1 MIATD
6 PRELRFL
13 LNRRSSIESLLP
25 RVRAI
30 LRDVRVMGD
39 RALRRYTKRFDGCDL
54 GEFRVPPEEVRA
66 AGRRAPEAL
75 RRAARNIRRFHE
87 RQRRRGWSVRV
98 EPGVV
103 AGVRYVPLRRVG
115 LYVPRGYGST
125 ALMTS
130 IPAKVAGVPGIALC
144 TPPDKRGRVSPLV
157 LQAAALSG
165 VEEVIAAGGAQ
176 AVGALAHGTESIRPV
191 EKIAG
196 PGNAW
201 VTAAKIAVRGLVEI
215 DFPAGPSEAVILAD
229 ATAPVEFVVADLRAQ
244 LEHGAG
250 ATGVLVTDSERL
262 ARAVE
267 RRMGR
272 RVPIL
277 RADLPTGLD
286 FINDLAPEHV
296 EVIARDAERVARRVR
311 TAGALFIG
319 PWSPIAAGDFAT
331 GTNHVLPTAGF
342 ARVFSG
348 LGVEDFQRRMAWQ
361 RLSREGVRNLA
372 PAVAGIAR
380 AEGMAEHARSV
391 AVRSRARR

>member
-6 PRELRFL
+6 PRELRPL
-13 LNRRSSIESLLP
+13 LSRRSDIEALLP
-25 RVRAI
+25 KVRAI

-39 RALRRYTKRFDGCDL
+39 RALRKYTRRFDGCDL

-66 AGRRAPEAL
+66 AGRRAPEGL
-75 RRAARNIRRFHE
+75 RRAARNIRKFHE
-87 RQRRRGWSVRV
+87 RQRRRDWQIRV
-98 EPGVV
+98 ERGVV
-103 AGVRYVPLRRVG
+103 AGMRYLPLRRAG

-130 IPAKVAGVPGIALC
+130 IPAKVAGVPEVALC
-144 TPPDKRGRVSPLV
+144 TPPDRRGRVSPLV
-157 LQAAALSG
+157 LQAAALAG
-165 VEEVIAAGGAQ
+165 VEEVYAAGGAQ
-176 AVGALAHGTESIRPV
+176 AVAALAHGTESIRPV

-201 VTAAKIAVRGLVEI
+201 VTAAKIAVRGIVEI
-215 DFPAGPSEAVILAD
+215 DFPAGPSEAVVLAD
-229 ATAPVEFVVADLRAQ
+229 STAPAEFVVADLRAQ

-262 ARAVE
+262 AREVE
-267 RRMGR
+267 RSMAR

-277 RADLPTGLD
+277 LADLEAGLD
-286 FINDLAPEHV
+286 FVNELAPEHV
-296 EVIARDAERVARRVR
+296 EVIARDAERLARGVR

-361 RLSREGVRNLA
+361 RLSREGLRSLA
-372 PAVAGIAR
+372 PVVVSSAR
-380 AEGMAEHARSV
+380 AEGMEEHARSV
-391 AVRSRARR
+391 RVRCGSRR

>member
-1 MIATD
+1 MIARD
-6 PRELRFL
+6 PKELRSL
-13 LNRRSSIESLLP
+13 LSRRSEIEALLP

-39 RALRRYTKRFDGCDL
+39 RALRKYTKRFDGCDL
-54 GEFRVPPEEVRA
+54 GDFRVPPEEVEA
-66 AGRRAPEAL
+66 AGRRAPDAL
-75 RRAARNIRRFHE
+75 RRAARNIRKFHE
-87 RQRRRGWSVRV
+87 RQRRRDWSVRV

-103 AGVRYVPLRRVG
+103 AGVRYLPLRRVG

-125 ALMTS
+125 ALMTA
-130 IPAKVAGVPGIALC
+130 IPAKVAGVPETVLC
-144 TPPDKRGRVSPLV
+144 TPPDRRGRVSPLV
-157 LQAAALSG
+157 LQAAALAG
-165 VEEVIAAGGAQ
+165 VDEVVAAGGAQ
-176 AVGALAHGTESIRPV
+176 AVAALAHGTETIRPV

-215 DFPAGPSEAVILAD
+215 DFPAGPSEAVVLAD
-229 ATAPVEFVVADLRAQ
+229 STAPAEFVVADLRAQ

-267 RRMGR
+267 RRMGK

-277 RADLPTGLD
+277 LADLGTGLD
-286 FINDLAPEHV
+286 FVNELAPEHV
-296 EVIARDAERVARRVR
+296 EVMARNAEALAREVR

-342 ARVFSG
+342 ARAFSG
-348 LGVEDFQRRMAWQ
+348 LGVEEFQRRVAWQ
-361 RLSREGVRNLA
+361 HLSRRGLRNLA
-372 PAVAGIAR
+372 PTVAAIAR

-391 AVRSRARR
+391 SVRLRARR